1 MHLFYMSVVL
11 ALLIGMAYSQNFNY
25 AQCKSKVLNGT
36 FGTQG
41 TVDRDGHPLTTD
53 NLSLIEGYLYPF
65 CVQNCGGGSQYSNYN
80 DFWSQA
86 TLWFLPWFVLV
97 SQIPCFTKD
106 KGHDILVMVF
116 SVGSPTTALYSLFVT
131 TLNLHWLRAKCN
143 AIRERYTGED
153 VKRTLKH
160 ISQVLGSLH
169 QFPLEIEDVGL
180 VACTLALK
188 ENQDWWRKLG
198 TWFAARQRK
207 MEASAY
213 AQLVLVIV
221 LYCFA
226 VLPEA
231 FINLGGKEPRNE
243 SDW

>member
-1 MHLFYMSVVL
+1 MQVFYICSVLLFLGLTY
-11 ALLIGMAYSQNFNY
+11 GQDFNY
-25 AQCKSKVLNGT
+25 TQCSEDVLSGK

-41 TVDRDGHPLTTD
+41 TVDINGHPTN
-53 NLSLIEGYLYPF
+53 NLSLIGGYLYPD
-65 CVQNCGGGSQYSNYN
+65 CVRNCGGGSEYSDYN
-80 DFWSQA
+80 DFWAQA

-106 KGHDILVMVF
+106 KGTDILIMVY

-131 TLNLHWLRAKCN
+131 TLDRHWLKAKCI
-143 AIRERYTGED
+143 AVRERYPRED
-153 VKRTLKH
+153 VRNMLKH

-169 QFPLEIEDVGL
+169 QFPIEIEEVGL
-180 VACTLALK
+180 VACTLALP
-188 ENQDWWRKLG
+188 ENRHWWRKLG

-226 VLPEA
+226 VLPDA
-231 FINLGGKEPRNE
+231 FMNLGGM
-243 SDW
+243 